1 MDVKFRKL
9 FLRYY
14 QQINIKNIS
23 KSFLNYLFSWNFL
36 INTRIFKLCMY
47 YTVQTMVC
55 TRSRKGLAKE
65 LSFSHKFW
73 FSNWYTFATWW
84 CWPLIFQT
92 IIIWTK
98 MIQTLKYLS
107 FSTFKCKDI
116 RIRKIEFVTKT
127 QFLYNIFVTGWCKPL
142 IFKIVILILRK
153 VRVWNIEGLQ
163 RHVVLIRI
171 KYLVAWLNSNCIIL
185 ISLQ

>member
-84 CWPLIFQT
+84 CWPFIFQT
-92 IIIWTK
+92 IIIWSK
-98 MIQTLKYLS
+98 IVHSLKYLRS
-107 FSTFKCKDI
+107 PTLKCKDI
-116 RIRKIEFVTKT
+116 GIRKSEFVTKT
-127 QFLYNIFVTGWCKPL
+127 QFLFVKIRELFCFALDVHKENM
-142 IFKIVILILRK
+142 FKINLGDWREAPSDARK
-153 VRVWNIEGLQ
+153 KGAKRLEFL
-163 RHVVLIRI
+163 VL
-171 KYLVAWLNSNCIIL
+171 
-185 ISLQ
+185 